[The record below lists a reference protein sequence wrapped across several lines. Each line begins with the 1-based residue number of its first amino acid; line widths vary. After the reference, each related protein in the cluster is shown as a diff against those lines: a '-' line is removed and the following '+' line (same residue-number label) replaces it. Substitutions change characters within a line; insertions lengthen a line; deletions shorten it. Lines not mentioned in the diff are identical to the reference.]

1 MSTTTLK
8 LKSGTTAQWK
18 EAKRILEEREMGL
31 EVTTDTKYILRI
43 GDGKTEF
50 TKLPAAISTPY
61 FDELCNQVKVKYEEI
76 KAFEENMKTATT
88 AANNAATAAAQS
100 KDRADAA
107 AKACEDIAEGMNT
120 MVDNA
125 TSKTY
130 RMGIE
135 NGNIY
140 LQEVNK

>member
-8 LKSGTTAQWK
+8 FKSGTTAQWV
-18 EAKRILEEREMGL
+18 EAKRILEDREMGL
-31 EVTTDTKYILRI
+31 EVTTELKYILRI

-50 TKLPAAISTPY
+50 TKLPAVISTPY
-61 FDELCNQVKVKYEEI
+61 FDEICNKVNEKYEEV
-76 KAFEENMKTATT
+76 KLFEENMTSATSAANT
-88 AANNAATAAAQS
+88 AASAASQS
-100 KDRADAA
+100 KERADAA

-120 MVDNA
+120 MIDPV

-140 LQEVNK
+140 LQEVIK

>member
-8 LKSGTTAQWK
+8 FKSGTTAQWL
-18 EAKRILEEREMGL
+18 EAKRILEDREMGL
-31 EVTTDTKYILRI
+31 EVTTELKYILRI

-50 TKLPAAISTPY
+50 TKLPAVISTPY
-61 FDELCNQVKVKYEEI
+61 FDEICKQVNEKYEEV
-76 KAFEENMKTATT
+76 KLFEENMTSATS
-88 AANNAATAAAQS
+88 AANTAATAASQS
-100 KDRADAA
+100 KVRADAA

-120 MVDNA
+120 MVDPV
-125 TSKTY
+125 TLKTY

-140 LQEVNK
+140 LQEVIK